1 MLCLNFCF
9 RYKMDYTKFVI
20 SFVIIVSGS
29 IASLGSPVIPD
40 EHEQLPEL
48 HSNNKVK
55 IEFTDVAVSD
65 EC

>member
-1 MLCLNFCF
+1 
-9 RYKMDYTKFVI
+9 MDYTKFVI
-20 SFVIIVSGS
+20 SFVIFVSGS